1 MQFRLPPMPLSVY
14 EQAEALLMVVG
25 AAILGGLI
33 GTEREWRSK
42 PAGIRT
48 HILVAVSAALVVIL
62 GPPLVELY
70 SIGAP
75 RETIRNEPLSILH
88 AIILGI
94 SFIGAGAVLKNVE
107 AKEILNLTTA
117 ATLLF
122 AGTVGVLVGTKLYPL
137 AVASTL
143 LILFL
148 NVALQFLEK
157 KMPRE

>member
-1 MQFRLPPMPLSVY
+1 MRFPLPPMPMSVH
-14 EQAEALLMVVG
+14 EQAEALLMVFG
-25 AAILGGLI
+25 AAVLGGII
-33 GTEREWRSK
+33 GAEREWRSK

-70 SIGAP
+70 STVAP
-75 RETIRNEPLSILH
+75 RGTIRNEPLSILQ

-94 SFIGAGAVLKNVE
+94 SFIGAGTVLKNLE

-122 AGTVGVLVGTKLYPL
+122 AGTVGVLVGTKLYAL

-143 LILFL
+143 LMLFL
-148 NVALQFLEK
+148 NVALRFFEE

>member
-1 MQFRLPPMPLSVY
+1 MPMSVH
-14 EQAEALLMVVG
+14 EQAEALLMVFG
-25 AAILGGLI
+25 AAVLGGII
-33 GTEREWRSK
+33 GAEREWRSK

-70 SIGAP
+70 STVAP
-75 RETIRNEPLSILH
+75 RGTIRNEPLSILQ

-94 SFIGAGAVLKNVE
+94 SFIGAGTVLKNPE

-122 AGTVGVLVGTKLYPL
+122 AGTVGVLVGTKLYAL

-143 LILFL
+143 LMLFL
-148 NVALQFLEK
+148 NVALRFFEER
-157 KMPRE
+157 MPRE